1 MNIDLLIVELL
12 ASDNEYAHDVAKRAK
27 TYKDLYD
34 KKHIDV
40 EEYKEFMNDI
50 VAEVKISKAAM
61 ELETKEKLNSMLN
74 ALVSVASLAA

>member
-1 MNIDLLIVELL
+1 MNVDLLIIEML
-12 ASDNEYAHDVAKRAK
+12 ASDNEYAHQIATKAK

-34 KKHIDV
+34 KKHIDA

-61 ELETKEKLNSMLN
+61 ELETKEKLNSMLT
-74 ALVSVASLAA
+74 ALISVASLAA